1 MPNPSKVPQHRVG
14 LSDSTSAVICLL
26 DDEPAVLKGIGRLL
40 ASEGLNVRQFCD
52 PDEFLS
58 FAKTHRPPLA
68 IIDIWMPKMNGL
80 EVQSRLKVISPSTR
94 VIVFTGKDDPLIR
107 TTALEAG
114 AAAFFIKPFDDVEFL
129 TASRMALAAIP

>member
-1 MPNPSKVPQHRVG
+1 MPNPSKVPQHRIA